1 MVNIDKIKNDI
12 NPLVWIHINGLNQVQ
27 LEKMRLDLLHE
38 IEVNKF
44 LRLDTSKLEKEL
56 TLINIRLEK

>member
-1 MVNIDKIKNDI
+1 MVSIDKIKNEI
-12 NPLVWIHINGLNQVQ
+12 NPFVWIHINGLDQMQ

-44 LRLDTSKLEKEL
+44 LRLNTSKLEKEL

>member
-1 MVNIDKIKNDI
+1 MVSIDKIKNDI
-12 NPLVWIHINGLNQVQ
+12 NPFVWIHINGLNQVQ
-27 LEKMRLDLLHE
+27 LEKMKSDLLRE

-44 LRLDTSKLEKEL
+44 LILDTSKLEKEL

>member
-1 MVNIDKIKNDI
+1 MVSIDKIKNEI
-12 NPLVWIHINGLNQVQ
+12 NPFVWIHINGLNRMQ
-27 LEKMRLDLLHE
+27 LEKMKSDLLRE